1 MKEIRP
7 RPADTNSAK
16 GQTVL
21 CPRCLSSFSW
31 SYGRRGSTREYLC
44 RRCGRKFNDRGCPIG
59 MRTPNEQLGVAL
71 SMFYEGFSLA
81 EICLK
86 LGHTFNNPVN
96 PSSVH
101 RWVIKYTNQALA
113 SFSTLQ
119 IQASHTWLMDET
131 TVKISGQNVWVWDVV
146 DFETHFL
153 LASHLAKSR
162 SIAAVKTVVEMAR
175 EKPQTTPQ
183 SILYNC
189 SIATSENISL
199 SLPANF
205 EGIQLQGLNVNAT
218 LGFTGQ
224 LHTALHQRNRVM
236 QNLRSLR
243 MATLVLNGFSIHY
256 NFFRPSKALK
266 NRTPAAMAGVST
278 QCKDWLH
285 LVANSDRVVNERNV
299 GPFPLRLGR

>member
-1 MKEIRP
+1 MKEILP
-7 RPADTNSAK
+7 RPTDTNSAK
-16 GQTVL
+16 LRTVL

-86 LGHTFNNPVN
+86 LGHVFNNPVN

-131 TVKISGQNVWVWDVV
+131 PVKISGQSVWVWDVV

-162 SIAAVKTVVEMAR
+162 SIAAVNTVI
-175 EKPQTTPQ
+175 EKACVRAQSAPQ
-183 SILYNC
+183 SMVFNHSVAKSEDISLG
-189 SIATSENISL
+189 IATDFRPIQSLGLNANAAL
-199 SLPANF
+199 SL
-205 EGIQLQGLNVNAT
+205 
-218 LGFTGQ
+218 TGH
-224 LHTALHQRNRVM
+224 LHTTLHQRTRVM
-236 QNLRSLR
+236 QSLRSMR
-243 MATLVLNGFSIHY
+243 MAALVLGGFSIHY

-266 NRTPAAMAGVST
+266 NRTPAAMAGLST
-278 QCKDWLH
+278 QCKDWLY
-285 LVANSDRVVNERNV
+285 LVTNSGRVVN
-299 GPFPLRLGR
+299 

>member
-16 GQTVL
+16 VQTVL

-101 RWVIKYTNQALA
+101 RWVIKYTNQALG

-119 IQASHTWLMDET
+119 IHASHTWLMDET
-131 TVKISGQNVWVWDVV
+131 SVKISGQNVWVWDVV

-162 SIAAVKTVVEMAR
+162 SIAAVNTVI
-175 EKPQTTPQ
+175 EKACGRSQSAPQ
-183 SILYNC
+183 SMLFNHSVARSEDISLG
-189 SIATSENISL
+189 IATD
-199 SLPANF
+199 F
-205 EGIQLQGLNVNAT
+205 RRIQPQGLNANAT

-224 LHTALHQRNRVM
+224 LHTAFHQRNRVM

-285 LVANSDRVVNERNV
+285 LVTNSDRVVNERNV
-299 GPFPLRLGR
+299 GPFPLCLGR